1 MTLEEGS
8 YEKPI
13 RRAAAPEPYPAK
25 RAARGRWIRRLRPP
39 VAPCDPWTP
48 QAVFCET
55 EPDPDDRRP
64 RRTLTVLLTGRRCP
78 WTCVMCDL
86 WRRAAPGPIPPG
98 AVPRQL
104 AAALR
109 TGAPNG
115 LPAQA
120 LKLYNAGSFFDAA
133 AVPPR
138 DWPAVAAHAVGFE
151 RVIVE
156 SHPKLVDPGA
166 ARFLEA
172 LRAAARARGRPAPA
186 LEVALG
192 LETAHP
198 AVLEKL
204 NKGATLEDFR
214 RACAFLR
221 GLGAEARAF
230 VLLNPPF
237 LPPEEH
243 LPWAV
248 RSAAFA
254 FDCGAAVAAI
264 LPVRPGNGAIEAL
277 QERGLFH
284 PAPIRLLEEAL
295 AACFRLGRG
304 IVLADTW
311 DLDRLECCRR
321 CLPLRA
327 ENLERMNLSQT
338 PSAPVVCPD
347 CDPAGGQP

>member
-1 MTLEEGS
+1 MALEEGS

-13 RRAAAPEPYPAK
+13 RRAAAPESYPAK

-86 WRRAAPGPIPPG
+86 WRRAAPGPIPSG

-138 DWPAVAAHAVGFE
+138 DWPAVAALAVGFE

-156 SHPKLVDPGA
+156 SHPKLASKHSTRARRSRISAGPALSCAGWGRKPAPSCCSTRRSSRPKSICPGRC
-166 ARFLEA
+166 ARRRSPSTAGRRLRRSFPFALEMA
-172 LRAAARARGRPAPA
+172 RSKPFRSADCSTPPRSAFWRKPSRRAFGWAEASSWPTHGTWTGWNAAA
-186 LEVALG
+186 
-192 LETAHP
+192 
-198 AVLEKL
+198 
-204 NKGATLEDFR
+204 
-214 RACAFLR
+214 
-221 GLGAEARAF
+221 
-230 VLLNPPF
+230 
-237 LPPEEH
+237 
-243 LPWAV
+243 
-248 RSAAFA
+248 
-254 FDCGAAVAAI
+254 
-264 LPVRPGNGAIEAL
+264 
-277 QERGLFH
+277 
-284 PAPIRLLEEAL
+284 
-295 AACFRLGRG
+295 AACLSGRKTSNG
-304 IVLADTW
+304 
-311 DLDRLECCRR
+311 
-321 CLPLRA
+321 
-327 ENLERMNLSQT
+327 
-338 PSAPVVCPD
+338 
-347 CDPAGGQP
+347 